1 MARPGDQDRDQLIAQ
16 ASQWLARL
24 DAGRATPQELDA
36 WRDADPRRAA
46 AFAEVASAWTR
57 LDALRE
63 VETRP
68 APRPIPRIDRRAW
81 LTGGGAAL
89 AASVVGGAWLGRD
102 VLLRDRVATGV
113 GERRTLALPDGSSV
127 ELNTD
132 TEVLWR
138 FDRAR
143 RRLWLAR
150 GEAAL
155 MIAQDSLRPFELF
168 TTQGLAR
175 LAAGQ
180 FNARLRPT
188 GLDLIV
194 LAGQAAVETA
204 SGRAQAQ
211 VVGPAD
217 ARQVL
222 EITER
227 RIAVA
232 AAPETQVQSVQAW
245 RRGEIVFEGQALAA
259 AVEEYNRYLTR
270 KLVIGDDRAGRLRLG
285 GRFLTGD
292 PESFL
297 DALRTTFGL
306 RIIEDGPSRILLKS
320 P

>member
-1 MARPGDQDRDQLIAQ
+1 MARPGDQDREQLIAQ

-24 DAGRATPQELDA
+24 DAGRAAEQDLNA
-36 WRDADPRRAA
+36 WRDADPRHAA
-46 AFAEVASAWTR
+46 AFAEVAHAWTR
-57 LDALRE
+57 LDVLRDA
-63 VETRP
+63 RP
-68 APRPIPRIDRRAW
+68 SRPSAVHRRAW

-89 AASVVGGAWLGRD
+89 AASLVGGAWLGRD
-102 VLLRDRVATGV
+102 VLLRDRVVTGV

-132 TEVLWR
+132 TEVFWR
-138 FDRAR
+138 FDRTR

-155 MIAQDSLRPFELF
+155 MIAQDHLRPFELF
-168 TTQGLAR
+168 TAQGLAR

-180 FNARLRPT
+180 FNARLRPA

-204 SGRAQAQ
+204 SGRAQAR

-217 ARQVL
+217 PRQALEVTAQRIDVVATPEAR
-222 EITER
+222 
-227 RIAVA
+227 
-232 AAPETQVQSVQAW
+232 VQSVQAW
-245 RRGEIVFEGQALAA
+245 RRGEIVFEGQPLSA

-270 KLVIGDDRAGRLRLG
+270 KLVIGDARAGGLRLG

-292 PESFL
+292 PDSFL

-306 RIIEDGPSRILLKS
+306 RIIDDGPSRILLKS
-320 P
+320 R

>member
-1 MARPGDQDRDQLIAQ
+1 MARPGDQDRDALIAE
-16 ASQWLARL
+16 ASLWLARL
-24 DAGRATPQELDA
+24 DAGRASEQDLDA

-63 VETRP
+63 AEDRP
-68 APRPIPRIDRRAW
+68 LPKPSRRAW

-89 AASVVGGAWLGRD
+89 AASVAGGAWLGRD
-102 VLLRDRVATGV
+102 VLLRDRVVTGV

-132 TEVLWR
+132 TEVFWR

-143 RRLWLAR
+143 RRLWLSR

-155 MIAQDSLRPFELF
+155 MIVHDSLRPFELF
-168 TTQGLAR
+168 TSQGLAR

-180 FNARLRPT
+180 FNARLRPA

-204 SGRAQAQ
+204 SGAAHAQ

-217 ARQVL
+217 DRQAL
-222 EITER
+222 EITAHGV
-227 RIAVA
+227 AVVA
-232 AAPETQVQSVQAW
+232 TPEEQVQAVQAW
-245 RRGEIVFEGQALAA
+245 RRGEIVFEGQALSV

-270 KLVIGDDRAGRLRLG
+270 KLVIGDDKAGRLRLG

-292 PESFL
+292 PDSFL

-306 RIIEDGPSRILLKS
+306 RIIDDGSSRILLKS
-320 P
+320 R

>member
-1 MARPGDQDRDQLIAQ
+1 MARPGDQDRDALIAE
-16 ASQWLARL
+16 ASLWLARL
-24 DAGRATPQELDA
+24 DAGRASEQDLDA

-63 VETRP
+63 AEDRP
-68 APRPIPRIDRRAW
+68 LPKPSRRAW
-81 LTGGGAAL
+81 LAGGGAAL

-102 VLLRDRVATGV
+102 ILLRDRVVTGV

-132 TEVLWR
+132 TEVFWR
-138 FDRAR
+138 FDRTR
-143 RRLWLAR
+143 RRLWLSR

-155 MIAQDSLRPFELF
+155 MIVHDRLRPFELF
-168 TTQGLAR
+168 TSQGLAR

-180 FNARLRPT
+180 FNARLRPA

-194 LAGQAAVETA
+194 LAGEAVVETA
-204 SGRAQAQ
+204 TGAAQAQ
-211 VVGPAD
+211 VSRPAD
-217 ARQVL
+217 ARQAL
-222 EITER
+222 EVTAQ
-227 RIAVA
+227 RIAVVA
-232 AAPETQVQSVQAW
+232 TPEAEVQSVQAW
-245 RRGEIVFEGQALAA
+245 RRGEIVFEGQALSA

-270 KLVIGDDRAGRLRLG
+270 KLVIGDDKAGRLRLG

-292 PESFL
+292 PDSFL

-306 RIIEDGPSRILLKS
+306 RIIDDGSSRILLKS
-320 P
+320 R